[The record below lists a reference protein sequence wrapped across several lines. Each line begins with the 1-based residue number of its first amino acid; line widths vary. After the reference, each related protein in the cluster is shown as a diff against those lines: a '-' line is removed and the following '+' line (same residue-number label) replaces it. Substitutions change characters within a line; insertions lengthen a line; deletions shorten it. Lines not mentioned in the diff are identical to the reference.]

1 MVWIHST
8 SNINGVLIMNTFMHP
23 ISGYV
28 HTQYTVIL
36 SAHLTHSISNSA
48 APTPDELNYAYH
60 KSLGIELMNII
71 GTNPMLVE
79 ECTGHYDDIVERS
92 YIVHCHDIGEVF
104 QLNALSHNYNQ
115 QCILVVDH
123 RSESA
128 MLMFRDGQ
136 LSRIGKNLEQCQ
148 AQAYKG
154 DYTLIGGKCYVVQ

>member
-1 MVWIHST
+1 
-8 SNINGVLIMNTFMHP
+8 MNTFTHP

-36 SAHLTHSISNSA
+36 SAHLTHSPSNGA
-48 APTPDELNYAYH
+48 APTSDELNYAYH
-60 KSLGIELMNII
+60 KSLGLDLMNII

-79 ECTGHYDDIVERS
+79 ECEGHYDGTVERS

-104 QLNALSHNYNQ
+104 QLNALSHDYNQ

-136 LSRIGKNLEQCQ
+136 LSRIGKNLEVAPDQ
-148 AQAYKG
+148 AMTG
-154 DYTLIGGKCYVVQ
+154 DYTLIGDTTYTVQ